1 MRALLGIIIGLA
13 VALGIQT
20 GVEFISSQLF
30 PYVPFD
36 MLDRARGAEVLGSRP
51 AMANLLGILGY
62 LTGALAGGYASR
74 RIARRD
80 WAAWVPAGLLAF
92 VAAVFALHYS
102 LTGWGQAGA
111 FVAALVGGLIAHNL
125 GKDGNGAN
133 DSDGVEARLDA

>member
-20 GVEFISSQLF
+20 GVEFVSSQLF
-30 PYVPFD
+30 PYAPFD

-51 AMANLLGILGY
+51 AAANLLGIFGY
-62 LTGALAGGYASR
+62 FTAALAGGYASR

-125 GKDGNGAN
+125 GPAGNGPA
-133 DSDGVEARLDA
+133 DAEGPGQAADA